1 MYSDRVSRAGA
12 SNSGYR
18 QPIPQETRFPKRASP
33 YAAQNSKRMYYDSN
47 TSRMEVETLEDAMD
61 PENAASSGG
70 YYPSLNVPLFLIE
83 LNSQNSRNNPNPL
96 NSLHISNT
104 LNSMNS
110 MNSMNPM
117 NPVPPVPPTSLDSS
131 FPAEPDSA
139 PPSAG
144 GFISARSQYI
154 LDQQRKYG
162 KTAVPDKS
170 DSLFPSPSEFPAANP
185 SAGNAAS
192 RRRRRCPAVLRTIR

>member
-1 MYSDRVSRAGA
+1 
-12 SNSGYR
+12 
-18 QPIPQETRFPKRASP
+18 
-33 YAAQNSKRMYYDSN
+33 
-47 TSRMEVETLEDAMD
+47 MD

-110 MNSMNPM
+110 MNPM
-117 NPVPPVPPTSLDSS
+117 NPVPPVPTTSLDSP

-192 RRRRRCPAVLRTIR
+192 RLPRRCPAVLRTIR